1 MAEYQG
7 VRYQIFE
14 NDENEAVFKPIQ
26 NLATSKPIQNLA
38 TPKPIQNLV
47 MPTFKNPE
55 PEPQLQKLESQIQEN
70 DIVGRIK
77 KYIAEK
83 NPGLT
88 ILTPCY
94 GGTAFVTYMESLIQ
108 TFSMCKDFGL
118 RMKIHFCKNDSLV
131 SRARNNLIAKAMSDP
146 TTTHMLFIDADIT
159 WDPVDILKLI
169 LADKGI
175 VGGIYPL
182 KSYKWDDVSSDPN
195 FIKSLMERKQN
206 SQLKNIM
213 SDKDFFKTN
222 LVKYNV
228 NYESTTLN
236 VSNNLAKVRHLAT
249 GFMMIKREVIETMC
263 KGFPQ
268 TKYTDDVGFLH
279 GEENKYAYALFDC
292 GVEDDHYFSEDWMFC
307 HRWTKMGGGVYIDVT
322 INLDH
327 TGVETYKGSY
337 ISSVM

>member
-1 MAEYQG
+1 MAQDQG
-7 VRYQIFE
+7 ITYQIFE
-14 NDENEAVFKPIQ
+14 DNENEAVFRPIQ
-26 NLATSKPIQNLA
+26 HLPTPKPIQNLA
-38 TPKPIQNLV
+38 TPNPIQNLV
-47 MPTFKNPE
+47 MPTFKPPE
-55 PEPQLQKLESQIQEN
+55 PETQNKKLESQIQEN
-70 DIVGRIK
+70 DISVRIK
-77 KYIAEK
+77 QYIAEK

-108 TFSMCKDFGL
+108 TFSMCKEFGL

-159 WDPVDILKLI
+159 WDPIDIVKLI

-175 VGGIYPL
+175 VGGIYPI
-182 KSYKWDDVSSDPN
+182 KNYKWDDVSSDPN

-236 VSNNLAKVRHLAT
+236 ISNNLAKVRHLAT
-249 GFMMIKREVIETMC
+249 GFMMIKREVIETMSR
-263 KGFPQ
+263 GFPN

-279 GEENKYAYALFDC
+279 GEENNFAYALFDC
-292 GVEDDHYFSEDWMFC
+292 GVEEGHYFSEDWMFC

-327 TGVETYKGSY
+327 TGVETFKGSY